1 MTLNANTQTKTVNMT
16 TDGISVY
23 PTFFLVG
30 APRCGTS
37 ALSKYLAK
45 HPNICFSKPKEP
57 HFFTILHDLLDN
69 PDIERDYLQRFFF
82 HKTAEHTAVGE
93 GSVSYLYSEDA
104 INNILHL
111 NPQAKFIVI
120 VRNPV
125 DMIHSYHARM
135 LKFLEEDQQDFR
147 VAWQLQEIRR
157 QGLQLPKGCQ
167 YPHMLQYKE
176 VGSVGSYVQKLIHQV
191 GRDRVHVIVFDDFVS
206 DTLQAYKNVLAFL
219 NLEYDGRTDFPRK
232 GENEAIKYKFLQRIL
247 KRPPK
252 RLANFM
258 LTLQQHKKRR
268 KQVKKSWIERYRKR
282 LVKKNQVRKERP
294 PLDAETRSMLAET
307 FTDDVIILQK
317 LLNRDFS
324 HWLQQ

>member
-1 MTLNANTQTKTVNMT
+1 MKSEE
-16 TDGISVY
+16 ISAY

-37 ALSKYLAK
+37 AMSKYLSK
-45 HPNICFSKPKEP
+45 HPSVCFSKPKEP
-57 HFFTILHDLLDN
+57 HFFTLLHDLLDN

-82 HKTAEHTAVGE
+82 HKTPEHTAVGE

-104 INNILHL
+104 IKRILNL

-125 DMIHSYHARM
+125 DMIYSYHARM

-147 VAWQLQEIRR
+147 VAWQLQEARS
-157 QGLQLPKGCQ
+157 QGLQLPKDCQ

-176 VGSVGSYVQKLIHQV
+176 VGSVGSHVQKLINRV
-191 GRDRVHVIVFDDFVS
+191 GRDRVHVVVFDDFVS

-219 NLEYDGRTDFPRK
+219 DLEYDGRTDFPRK

-282 LVKKNQVRKERP
+282 LVKKNQVRKKRP
-294 PLDAETRSMLAET
+294 PLDSETRRLLAET
-307 FTDDVIILQK
+307 FTDDVNILQT

-324 HWLQQ
+324 HWLQ

>member
-1 MTLNANTQTKTVNMT
+1 MASEE
-16 TDGISVY
+16 ISVY
-23 PTFFLVG
+23 PNFFLIG

-37 ALSKYLAK
+37 ALAKYISK
-45 HPNICFSKPKEP
+45 HPKVCFSKPKEP
-57 HFFTILHDLLDN
+57 HFFTLLIDLLDN
-69 PDIERDYLQRFFF
+69 PDIERDYIQRFFF

-104 INNILHL
+104 LQRILQL
-111 NPQAKFIVI
+111 NSQAKFIVI

-125 DMIHSYHARM
+125 DMIYSYHARM

-147 VAWQLQEIRR
+147 IAWQLQKARS
-157 QGLQLPKGCQ
+157 QGQNLPKSCQ

-176 VGSVGSYVQKLIHQV
+176 VGSLGSHVQKLINRA
-191 GRDRVHVIVFDDFVS
+191 GRDHVHIVVFDDFVS
-206 DTLQAYKNVLAFL
+206 DTLQAYQNVLAFL
-219 NLEYDGRTDFPRK
+219 DLDYDGRTDFPRK
-232 GENEAIKYKFLQRIL
+232 GENQAIKNKFLQRFL

-268 KQVKKSWIERYRKR
+268 KKVKKNWIERYRKR

-294 PLDAETRSMLAET
+294 SLDPETRQLLIEA
-307 FTDDVIILQK
+307 FTDEVKILEN
-317 LLNRDFS
+317 LLLRDFS
-324 HWLQQ
+324 HWLK

>member
-1 MTLNANTQTKTVNMT
+1 MISEE
-16 TDGISVY
+16 ISVY

-37 ALSKYLAK
+37 ALSKYLSK
-45 HPNICFSKPKEP
+45 HPNVCFSKPKEP
-57 HFFTILHDLLDN
+57 HFFTLLHDLLDN

-82 HKTAEHTAVGE
+82 HKTPEYTAVGE

-104 INNILHL
+104 IKRILNL

-125 DMIHSYHARM
+125 DMIYSYHARM
-135 LKFLEEDQQDFR
+135 LKFLEEDQPDFR
-147 VAWQLQEIRR
+147 IAWQLQEARS
-157 QGLQLPKGCQ
+157 QGLQLPKDCQ

-176 VGSVGSYVQKLIHQV
+176 VGSVGSYVMKLINRV
-191 GRDRVHVIVFDDFVS
+191 GRDRVHVVVFDDFVS

-219 NLEYDGRTDFPRK
+219 DLEYDGRTDFPRK

-294 PLDAETRSMLAET
+294 PLDPETRRLLAET
-307 FTDDVIILQK
+307 FTDDVKILQT

-324 HWLQQ
+324 HWLQ